1 MSKSFRIRST
11 LSKGVIIP
19 SLIFIIGI
27 SLLAA
32 IYPSTTNSLL
42 NTTKNFIFINLNWIY
57 VWAVTIFI
65 LFLIYLMFSKYGNIK
80 LGRNNSK
87 PDYSFFSWISMLFA
101 AGMGIGL
108 MYFSVAEPIGHFSNE
123 VFSDNPALQR
133 AQDAQMY
140 TFFHW
145 GIHAW
150 AIYAIVGLA
159 LSYFAYRY
167 RLPLSLRSCFY
178 PLLKDKIKGRWGN
191 TIDVFALCS
200 TFFGIT
206 TTLGF
211 GVVQI
216 NSGLQTLGV
225 LDDNNFISQI
235 IIVAVLVS
243 LSIISAVSG
252 LDKGVKILSSINI
265 IAVVVLLIFVLALG
279 PTVYLIGSFTEG
291 IGNYISNFFDL
302 TFSTHSFNDKTKP
315 WFYDWTI
322 LYWAWWISW
331 SPYVGLFIAKISK
344 GRTIREYIAA
354 VLLLP
359 TLFNFIWMSVFG
371 NSAIWFDMNIAN
383 GALSALASNPDAL
396 MFKFLDY
403 LPLSQITSFLTIAI
417 IIIFFV
423 TSADSGMFV
432 MNSIA
437 TKNAKISP
445 KWQTIGWGILLATLA
460 LLLLNAGG
468 LVALQ
473 SMTLI
478 TALPFSI
485 IMLLFIISLVKALII
500 DKNYYEREFSST
512 TITWSGD
519 TWKERLKQIVSFDD
533 KKTVHEFINTTVKEA
548 FEELEIE
555 FAKNSIDIKINQYEK
570 PLKIELE
577 IKHDLVNNFVY
588 GVKTES
594 KIVADYLVTEDNLPD
609 LESNQTYFPMS
620 YFGDHRQGYDVHIF
634 TKNELISDVLKH
646 YERFIEIISED
657 KNEMFISS
665 NSNHKLR

>member
-1 MSKSFRIRST
+1 MIKYPKIKTT
-11 LSKGVIIP
+11 LTKGVVIP

-27 SLLAA
+27 CLLSA
-32 IYPSTTNSLL
+32 IYPKLTENLL
-42 NTTKNFIFINLNWIY
+42 NTIKDFIFVNLNYVY
-57 VWAVTIFI
+57 VWSVTIFVI
-65 LFLIYLMFSKYGNIK
+65 FLIYLMFSKYGNIR
-80 LGRNNSK
+80 LGRNDSK
-87 PDYSFFSWISMLFA
+87 PEYSFFSWISMLFA

-108 MYFSVAEPIGHFSNE
+108 MYFSVAEPMQHYSNE
-123 VFSDNPALQR
+123 IFAGKSQVQR
-133 AQDAQMY
+133 AKDAQLY

-150 AIYAIVGLA
+150 AIYGIVGLSLA
-159 LSYFAYRY
+159 YFTYRY

-178 PLLKDKIKGRWGN
+178 PLLKDKIKGPWGN

-216 NSGLQTLGV
+216 NSGLETLGV
-225 LDDNNFISQI
+225 LPGNSFIYQVL
-235 IIVAVLVS
+235 IVAVLVS

-252 LDKGVKILSSINI
+252 VDKGVKILSNINI
-265 IAVVVLLIFVLALG
+265 VSVVILLLFVLFLG

-291 IGNYISNFFDL
+291 IGNYLNNFFSL
-302 TFSTHSFNDKTKP
+302 TFDTHVYETGTQQ

-344 GRTIREYIAA
+344 GRTIREFIAA
-354 VLLLP
+354 VLVIP

-371 NSAIWFDMNIAN
+371 NSAIWFDFNVAN
-383 GALSALASNPDAL
+383 GALSQLASNPDAL
-396 MFKFLDY
+396 MFRFLEY
-403 LPLSQITSFLTIAI
+403 LPLTKIISYLVIAI

-423 TSADSGMFV
+423 TSADSGIYV

-437 TKNAKISP
+437 TKNARHSP
-445 KWQTIGWGILLATLA
+445 KWQTIGWGILLAVLA
-460 LLLLNAGG
+460 LMLLNAGG
-468 LVALQ
+468 LKALQ

-485 IMLLFIISLVKALII
+485 IMLLFIVSLVKGLSI
-500 DKNYYEREFSST
+500 DQKYYEREFSVST
-512 TITWSGD
+512 IPWSGAA
-519 TWKERLKQIVSFDD
+519 WKQRLKQIISFND
-533 KKTVHEFINTTVKEA
+533 KNSVNDYIETTVEEA
-548 FEELEIE
+548 FSDLQKEFVRNGIEAKVNYHKNPQRIEIE
-555 FAKNSIDIKINQYEK
+555 IPYDV
-570 PLKIELE
+570 
-577 IKHDLVNNFVY
+577 VNNFVY
-588 GVKTES
+588 GVKNQTKTVS
-594 KIVADYLVTEDNLPD
+594 DYLLNEDNLPD
-609 LESNQTYFPMS
+609 VDDNRTYYPKS
-620 YFGDHRQGYDVHIF
+620 YFGDDREGYDVQLF

-646 YERFIEIISED
+646 YDRFIEIISEE

-665 NSNHKLR
+665 NTNQRLK